1 MAEPPKKRLKPDVN
15 YSTPS
20 YSQRR
25 STEMDMFSP
34 NGGFGPV
41 GFRTPFSIPN
51 TPISI
56 AGDTPTLGNLPI
68 RDPVAPLRGFFEIVE
83 KADRKICNGTTI
95 SKCRSGTIAATSD
108 DCGTCRMDI
117 KDLKKTICKN
127 WNDFKSDPLKQRSNR
142 VKLMTRH
149 NHLLEKFDGYWRVDI
164 LEAIG
169 RVSIWKPKVDKMKAL
184 WFKDA
189 VMEEIILEIP
199 EGEVQLASHSLIHQ
213 LYFIDKNNAYAT
225 FIICR

>member
-127 WNDFKSDPLKQRSNR
+127 WNDFKSEPLIQRTATSLNSSHVQGFLYQAKQEWIKRKDMRQTAMNSGRGGIDQDATQPTASQVLRDWTVPNRTFHSN
-142 VKLMTRH
+142 
-149 NHLLEKFDGYWRVDI
+149 E
-164 LEAIG
+164 
-169 RVSIWKPKVDKMKAL
+169 
-184 WFKDA
+184 
-189 VMEEIILEIP
+189 
-199 EGEVQLASHSLIHQ
+199 
-213 LYFIDKNNAYAT
+213 
-225 FIICR
+225 